1 MATPTAA
8 PIMAGRGS
16 SSGSKIVLYVF
27 LAIGGVVLLLFL
39 IGMFSAFFLVRTASP
54 PPPPAVVISPPA
66 IPTIPA
72 VPKVAASAS
81 TDGLAKKLRSF
92 GSAGTGPGQLDDA
105 RELAV
110 DLDEN
115 VYVADYDDGR
125 VQKLDKDGKFVWIT
139 SIPKNAFA
147 GGLTIFGL
155 ATDTKGTLWVNRTGD
170 IIKLSMADGST
181 QGTIKGDYDSTWFHG
196 IAVAPTGEIITM
208 HSAAGNTDLLRL
220 DAKGKVVSRVKNKDA
235 QSLAIDGK
243 KNAYLTLRFPDSVEV
258 IDEKGAVT
266 AKFGSKGDPHI
277 SGADGIAVDG
287 NGHVFV
293 SVSSGVSVFD
303 SGGKWLGE
311 IKGAHGRAIAI
322 SNSGHLFVLTN
333 TSTIDVYELGKIE

>member
-8 PIMAGRGS
+8 PIRMGRPA
-16 SSGSKIVLYVF
+16 SSGVKILVFVL
-27 LAIGGVVLLLFL
+27 LGIGGVVLLLFL
-39 IGMFSAFFLVRTASP
+39 VGGFGAFFLVRSAA
-54 PPPPAVVISPPA
+54 PPPPAVVISPPVIPTPTVPA
-66 IPTIPA
+66 IPT
-72 VPKVAASAS
+72 ASAAAA
-81 TDGLAKKLRSF
+81 GLVKKLRTF
-92 GSAGTGPGQLDDA
+92 GSAGTGTGQLDDA

-125 VQKLDKDGKFVWIT
+125 VQKLDKDGKFQWIT
-139 SIPKNAFA
+139 AIPKNAFA

-243 KNAYLTLRFPDSVEV
+243 KNAYLTLRFPHSVEV

-277 SGADGIAVDG
+277 EGADGIAVDG
-287 NGHVFV
+287 SGHVFV
-293 SVSSGVSVFD
+293 SVNSGVSVFD

-311 IKGAHGRAIAI
+311 IKGAHGRAIAV

-333 TSTIDVYELGKIE
+333 QSAIDVYELGKIE